1 MLLLANK
8 INKGV
13 YNKQEK
19 NKTHCLI
26 CSEWN
31 YNCVEITSQYSS
43 VFFFYFLI
51 FIITNTNKII
61 TASSGSK
68 RSPIF
73 CVERRFILKGGKQVH
88 EKQECRGFFLK
99 NTIKK
104 RNREYS
110 PVDTHHE
117 VFWVIVGVVGC
128 CRLNELCP
136 SHERSSPRDP
146 EASP

>member
-1 MLLLANK
+1 M
-8 INKGV
+8 
-13 YNKQEK
+13 K
-19 NKTHCLI
+19 NR
-26 CSEWN
+26 N
-31 YNCVEITSQYSS
+31 VED
-43 VFFFYFLI
+43 FF
-51 FIITNTNKII
+51 
-61 TASSGSK
+61 
-68 RSPIF
+68 
-73 CVERRFILKGGKQVH
+73 
-88 EKQECRGFFLK
+88 K